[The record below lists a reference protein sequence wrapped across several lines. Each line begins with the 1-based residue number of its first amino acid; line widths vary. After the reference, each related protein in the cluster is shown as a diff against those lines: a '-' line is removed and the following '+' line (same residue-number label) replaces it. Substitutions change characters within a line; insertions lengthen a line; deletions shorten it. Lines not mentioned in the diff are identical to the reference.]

1 METRNIAAGVAV
13 APQVG
18 PADVA
23 RLKAAGFASIICN
36 RPDGEGPDQ
45 PPFAAVEA
53 EARRHGMMA
62 RYLPV
67 VPGKIT
73 AEHGAAF
80 AALMRELPGPLVA
93 YCRTG
98 ARAEALW
105 QLAQQQGERQ

>member
-23 RLKAAGFASIICN
+23 SLKAAGFASVICN
-36 RPDGEGPDQ
+36 RPDGEGADQ

-67 VPGKIT
+67 EPGKVT
-73 AEHGAAF
+73 AQDGVAF
-80 AALMRELPGPLVA
+80 AALMQELPGPLVA

-98 ARAEALW
+98 TRAEALW
-105 QLAQQQGERQ
+105 QLARQAGEQP